1 MSKLSEFRAAERQ
14 LAAQLAQLEKMK
26 QDSGLQRELA
36 FNDALRALIDEYG
49 LSNRQVLAILRSA
62 PGS

>member
-26 QDSGLQRELA
+26 QDSGLQ
-36 FNDALRALIDEYG
+36 
-49 LSNRQVLAILRSA
+49 Q
-62 PGS
+62 